1 MGCREN
7 LANVPGAVDR
17 GDGAGARLRSD
28 EWSVGERDDVFAGG
42 GAVADEALG
51 DQDAVVLAD
60 TEDALVEKL
69 VVQRAQAQSVVDV
82 VRFVPGRFHGQPA
95 CSTQTVAS
103 HSAGPARAEPA
114 ERSVNAA

>member
-60 TEDALVEKL
+60 TEDALVESL
-69 VVQRAQAQSVVDV
+69 WCSEHRHSPLSTSSGLFPADSTVS
-82 VRFVPGRFHGQPA
+82 QPA
-95 CSTQTVAS
+95 V
-103 HSAGPARAEPA
+103 RR
-114 ERSVNAA
+114 RSPLTALVPRVRSPQKGL